1 MTNAYP
7 SSVSESTH
15 THASPSAS
23 ADFHRPPQEVAAGAK
38 NATAANISGVFRQ
51 PVEQNNARKLTELT
65 MPLSAWKPS
74 LTGNTWSFLSAI
86 SASCRES
93 RRKSVNKKQSRFN
106 AAVLLFVFMTE
117 RRLCLGIMGR
127 RRRNRWPDCGKH
139 FAPPV
144 QERKKNWSTNW
155 DSTFPFVVRCIDC

>member
-7 SSVSESTH
+7 SNVSESTH
-15 THASPSAS
+15 THASPSAG
-23 ADFHRPPQEVAAGAK
+23 AYFHRTPQEVAARAK
-38 NATAANISGVFRQ
+38 NATAANISGGFRQ
-51 PVEQNNARKLTELT
+51 PAEQNNARKLTELT

-106 AAVLLFVFMTE
+106 AAVLLSSSRLSGVFASVSWAGGDVTDG
-117 RRLCLGIMGR
+117 LTVANTSL
-127 RRRNRWPDCGKH
+127 NQ
-139 FAPPV
+139 F
-144 QERKKNWSTNW
+144 KKKKKLEH
-155 DSTFPFVVRCIDC
+155 